1 MTPLP
6 RLTSEQPVVAQ
17 IPLTDQRSIRLNYY
31 GAKELA
37 ESFRTVR
44 KNTITIAEEIPED
57 QYGFRPAPDTRTVSE
72 SLAHIALSPNLQHQ
86 IHGLERRTTLDG
98 FDFPAAMQRI
108 RAEEKVPRSKA
119 QTIALLQS
127 AGVQWAAWLDGLT
140 ESFLGERV
148 EARPGIAI
156 SKSRF
161 EMILSV
167 KEHEM
172 HHRGQLMLIERII
185 GIVPHLTRAMQAR
198 HAAPAGKS

>member
-1 MTPLP
+1 
-6 RLTSEQPVVAQ
+6 
-17 IPLTDQRSIRLNYY
+17 LNYY

-44 KNTITIAEEIPED
+44 KNTITIAEEIPEEK
-57 QYGFRPAPDTRTVSE
+57 YGFQPAPNTRTIGE
-72 SLAHIALSPNLQHQ
+72 LLAHVSLSHNFQYQ
-86 IHGLERRTTLDG
+86 IHGKERRTTLAG
-98 FDFPAAMQRI
+98 FDFPAMMQRLK
-108 RAEEKVPRSKA
+108 AEEKMPRSKD
-119 QTIALLQS
+119 QTIAMLRSSGDQF
-127 AGVQWAAWLDGLT
+127 AGWLDGLS
-140 ESFLGERV
+140 EEFLGERV

-185 GIVPHLTRAMQAR
+185 GIVPHMTREMQAR
-198 HAAPAGKS
+198 QATAAGKS

>member
-1 MTPLP
+1 M
-6 RLTSEQPVVAQ
+6 
-17 IPLTDQRSIRLNYY
+17 NYY

-57 QYGFRPAPDTRTVSE
+57 QYGFRPAPNTRTVGE
-72 SLAHIALSPNLQHQ
+72 LLAHISLAHGFQYQ
-86 IHGLERRTTLDG
+86 IHGQERRTTLAG
-98 FDFPAAMQRI
+98 FDFPGVMQRMT
-108 RAEEKVPRSKA
+108 AEEKMPRSKD
-119 QTIALLQS
+119 QTIAMLRS
-127 AGVQWAAWLDGLT
+127 AGDEWAGWLDGLT
-140 ESFLGERV
+140 ESFLGEQV

-185 GIVPHLTRAMQAR
+185 GIVPHLTRAMHAR
-198 HAAPAGKS
+198 HAAAAGKS